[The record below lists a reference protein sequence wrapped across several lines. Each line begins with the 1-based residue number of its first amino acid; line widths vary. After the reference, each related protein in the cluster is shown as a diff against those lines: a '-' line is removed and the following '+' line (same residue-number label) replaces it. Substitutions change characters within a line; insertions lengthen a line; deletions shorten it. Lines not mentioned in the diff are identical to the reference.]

1 MVSQVGEDRTLV
13 DMFQRLRVAHA
24 ERPALVLADKSD
36 RVLWTY
42 AELGRNADGV
52 ANLLRS
58 RGIGKGERIVIW
70 APNRPWWVATLLGC
84 IFEGVVVVPLDVN
97 GSAEFARQVAE
108 MMQARL
114 IVAGADQVRALGETT
129 LPVVPIDDLPALVA
143 NATPTPA
150 GPPTIDPEDLVEI
163 VYTSGTTG
171 PPRGVMLTHRNLL
184 ADINALP
191 AHLRGDPS
199 YHMLSVL
206 PIRHVFELTVGMWYV
221 LFSGARVVYPRSIQ
235 ASTIF
240 EALAAE
246 QITGMLVVPQ
256 VVALFYHAIE
266 REVQRSGREK
276 AWRVLHSIAPRV
288 PFGLR
293 RYLFRS
299 VHRRLGGAFRFF
311 VSGGAGLQP
320 ELAERWENMGVAVV
334 QGYGLTECSPVVAA
348 TSLKYRPAGAVGKP
362 LACCEVRLAPDD
374 EILVRGQNV
383 TSGYWQ
389 DPDATAAALV
399 DGWYHTGDL
408 GRIDDEGYLHL
419 KGRKKNMIVL
429 ANGMNVY
436 PEDLEAVL
444 LRNSAVRDAVVLG
457 VPRGEANVDVEAVLL
472 LHEEAD
478 PAAIVREANRQL
490 AGHQHIRRA
499 SLWPEPDFPRT
510 PTLKAKRAEIA
521 EYLGSAERAGD
532 VGR

>member
-13 DMFQRLRVAHA
+13 DMFQRLRVQHT
-24 ERPALVLADKSD
+24 EQPAVVFRDQSD
-36 RVLWTY
+36 RIVWTY
-42 AELGRNADGV
+42 TDLGRNADAV

-58 RGIGKGERIVIW
+58 REIGKGDRVVIW

-84 IFEGVVVVPLDVN
+84 LLEGVVAVPLDVN

-108 MMQARL
+108 MMEARL
-114 IVAGADQVRALGETT
+114 IVAGPDQQRALGEIS
-129 LPVVPIDDLPALVA
+129 LPVVSIDELPELAA
-143 NATPTPA
+143 GAPATAAAETA
-150 GPPTIDPEDLVEI
+150 TDPEDLVEI

-171 PPRGVMLTHRNLL
+171 HPRGVMVNHRNLL
-184 ADINALP
+184 ANINALP
-191 AHLRGDPS
+191 AHLQGDSS

-206 PIRHVFELTVGMWYV
+206 PLSHLFEQTVGFWYV
-221 LFSGARVVYPRSIQ
+221 LFNGARVVYPRSIQ

-240 EALAAE
+240 EALAQE

-276 AWRVLHSIAPRV
+276 AWLVLHRIAPWV

-293 RYLFRS
+293 RYLFRT
-299 VHRRLGGAFRFF
+299 VHKRLGGAFRFF

-348 TSLKYRPAGAVGKP
+348 TSLSRRPAGAVGTP
-362 LACCEVRLAPDD
+362 LACCEVRLADD
-374 EILVRGQNV
+374 GEILVRGPNV
-383 TSGYWQ
+383 TTGYWQ
-389 DPDATAAALV
+389 DPSATADAFV
-399 DGWYHTGDL
+399 DGWYRTGDF
-408 GRIDDEGYLHL
+408 GTVDQDGYLRL
-419 KGRKKNMIVL
+419 KGRKKNLIVL
-429 ANGMNVY
+429 GNGMNVY

-444 LRNSAVRDAVVLG
+444 LRNPAVQDAVVLG
-457 VPRGEANVDVEAVLL
+457 LPRDDGDIEVQAVLVL
-472 LHEEAD
+472 REMVD
-478 PAAIVREANRQL
+478 PAVIVREANRQL

-499 SLWPEPDFPRT
+499 MVWPDPDFPRT
-510 PTLKAKRAEIA
+510 PTLKAKRPEIA
-521 EYLGSAERAGD
+521 QRLTL
-532 VGR
+532 